1 MTVRLRRARTI
12 LAYWERGQLVFEN
25 YRTGAAI
32 SALPLTTE
40 VLHNFENWLSP
51 NQFYERMPGFTRT
64 SLSLTLRQL
73 TESTFLVRQGS
84 REAKADTKLEKV
96 WSHWLPHA
104 GAFHLGTKDAAYVK
118 SAAEIA
124 RIIRGF
130 LRESR
135 QSPFFKRY
143 RKQPMLQ
150 LPRPQEC
157 NGEFLEVLLARRTH
171 RSFSSDPLPWESLAQ
186 LLFYTWGVTGYLRIP
201 PLGQLPL
208 KTSPSAGARH
218 PIEVYVLALRVEG
231 LPRGLYHYAPDHHRL
246 EKIGSSCSPKTAA
259 EYCADQTWIGK
270 AAALFIMTAVFPRSI
285 WKYRFP
291 RAYRT
296 ILLDAGHLC
305 QTFCLVATRLGLGP
319 FCTAALRDS
328 RIEIDLGVDGV
339 AESVVYV
346 AGAGVPRRGDAG
358 CGTWGHGSERWDIST
373 GIQSDV

>member
-12 LAYWERGQLVFEN
+12 LAYWDRGRFVFEN

-32 SALPLTTE
+32 SALPLTAE

-51 NQFYERMPGFTRT
+51 KQFYERMPGYTRT
-64 SLSLTLRQL
+64 SLSRSLREL
-73 TESTFLVRQGS
+73 TENTFLVRQGS
-84 REAKADTKLEKV
+84 RAAKDDAKLEKV

-104 GAFHLGTKDAAYVK
+104 AALHFGTKDAPYVK
-118 SAAEIA
+118 SAAEVA
-124 RIIRGF
+124 RMIRGF

-135 QSPFFKRY
+135 QPPFFKRY
-143 RKQPMLQ
+143 RTQPMLQ
-150 LPRPQEC
+150 LPRPKAG
-157 NGEFLEVLLARRTH
+157 NSEFFKVLLARRTH
-171 RSFSSDPLPWESLAQ
+171 RSFSSDSLSRESLAQ

-218 PIEVYVLALRVEG
+218 PIEVYVLALRVDG
-231 LPRGLYHYAPDHHRL
+231 LPRGLYHYVPDHHGL
-246 EKIGSSCSPKTAA
+246 EKVGSSCSPKIAA

-270 AAALFIMTAVFPRSI
+270 AAALFIMTAAFPRSM
-285 WKYRFP
+285 WKYRFA

-305 QTFCLVATRLGLGP
+305 QTFCLVATQLGLGP

-328 RIEIDLGVDGV
+328 RIETDLGVDGV
-339 AESVVYV
+339 TESVLYV
-346 AGAGVPRRGDAG
+346 AGAGVPRRGAK
-358 CGTWGHGSERWDIST
+358 
-373 GIQSDV
+373 